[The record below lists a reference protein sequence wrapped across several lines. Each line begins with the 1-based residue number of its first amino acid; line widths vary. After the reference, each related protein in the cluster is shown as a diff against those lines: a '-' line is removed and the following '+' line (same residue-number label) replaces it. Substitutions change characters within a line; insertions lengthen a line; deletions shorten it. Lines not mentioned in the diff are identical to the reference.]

1 MTLKIIFSG
10 RVMCY
15 NLLKEVDGMKKKLL
29 FVYVRL
35 YLLQSNADISSSQ
48 RKVLLLKL

>member
-15 NLLKEVDGMKKKLL
+15 TLLKGRGGMKKKLL
-29 FVYVRL
+29 FVYVHF
-35 YLLQSNADISSSQ
+35 YLLQSNADISP
-48 RKVLLLKL
+48 

>member
-15 NLLKEVDGMKKKLL
+15 TLLKGVGGMKKSFYL
-29 FVYVRL
+29 FMCTFTCCSLTQTFRH
-35 YLLQSNADISSSQ
+35 
-48 RKVLLLKL
+48 RRR

>member
-15 NLLKEVDGMKKKLL
+15 ILLKAVGGMKKAFICLCAPL
-29 FVYVRL
+29 PVV
-35 YLLQSNADISSSQ
+35 
-48 RKVLLLKL
+48 V